1 MAMILEPERAA
12 QLVADR
18 LARPAAPGAAGA
30 EALKKDWIVR
40 RTLEELGIH
49 CEADAGLQDLKGFMI
64 ASPRGAEIV
73 VSDRLGQDE
82 RLGVYAHLLAHALL
96 EQGEEGEEGSFFSRL
111 EYVEGR
117 EPAERKGS
125 ERKLEMVADALAAA
139 ILRGRLDGAP
149 RYVYRHKR
157 DGSGPRGLRP
167 RLGRFWLE
175 VCHRVSL
182 MLFWHSPKYQR
193 LRARR
198 EMSYLVRRVEGLV
211 RTAYAC

>member
-18 LARPAAPGAAGA
+18 LARPAAGGAGA

-73 VSDRLGQDE
+73 VSERLGQDE

-139 ILRGRLDGAP
+139 ILRGRLDGTP
-149 RYVYRHKR
+149 RYAYRHKR
-157 DGSGPRGLRP
+157 EVGAAGLRP

-175 VCHRVSL
+175 LCHRVSL

-198 EMSYLVRRVEGLV
+198 EMSYLVRRVEHLV

>member
-18 LARPAAPGAAGA
+18 LARPFGPADF
-30 EALKKDWIVR
+30 EKDWLVR

-49 CEADAGLQDLKGFMI
+49 CEAEPNLQDLKGFMI
-64 ASPRGAEIV
+64 ASPRGTEIV
-73 VSDRLGQDE
+73 VSERLGQDE

-96 EQGEEGEEGSFFSRL
+96 EQGEDGEEGSFFSRL

-117 EPAERKGS
+117 EPAERKGA
-125 ERKLEMVADALAAA
+125 ERKVEMVADALARA
-139 ILRGRLDGAP
+139 ILRGRLDGTP
-149 RYVYRHKR
+149 QYCYRHKR
-157 DGSGPRGLRP
+157 GSAASAPGLRP

-175 VCHRVSL
+175 LCHRVSL

-198 EMSYLVRRVEGLV
+198 EMSYLVRRVETLV

>member
-12 QLVADR
+12 RLVADR
-18 LARPAAPGAAGA
+18 LARPADLEP
-30 EALKKDWIVR
+30 DWIVR

-49 CEADAGLQDLKGFMI
+49 CEADSGLQDLKGFMI

-73 VSDRLGQDE
+73 VSDRLRGDE
-82 RLGVYAHLLAHALL
+82 RLAVYAHLLAHALL
-96 EQGEEGEEGSFFSRL
+96 EQGEDGEEGSFFSRL

-117 EPAERKGS
+117 EPASRKGAERKV
-125 ERKLEMVADALAAA
+125 EMVADALARA
-139 ILRGRLDGAP
+139 ILKGRLDGAP
-149 RYVYRHKR
+149 QYTYRQRREKA
-157 DGSGPRGLRP
+157 GPSGLRP

-175 VCHRVSL
+175 LCHRVSL

-211 RTAYAC
+211 RVAYAC